1 MIYMKKMH
9 TYIVF
14 VFEQFPFLCNYVYSL
29 YIVKSLT
36 VYLSIRRNKIQGE
49 EHSKTFRNERSLFKA
64 CKPVSS
70 KFSSTICTGENTTQ
84 HPKLIRSVTCFA
96 LSSRV
101 RGKGKRRASS
111 TWIVDPPFAIG
122 KRFRADS
129 RGGDR
134 NVPRQRSSTQ
144 RHARRSDTTRI
155 GGIEA

>member
-14 VFEQFPFLCNYVYSL
+14 VFEQFPFLCNYAYSL

-36 VYLSIRRNKIQGE
+36 VYLSVRRNKIQGE

-101 RGKGKRRASS
+101 RGKGKPRASS
-111 TWIVDPPFAIG
+111 TWIHRLRSENDFGPI
-122 KRFRADS
+122 

-134 NVPRQRSSTQ
+134 NVPRQRLSTQ